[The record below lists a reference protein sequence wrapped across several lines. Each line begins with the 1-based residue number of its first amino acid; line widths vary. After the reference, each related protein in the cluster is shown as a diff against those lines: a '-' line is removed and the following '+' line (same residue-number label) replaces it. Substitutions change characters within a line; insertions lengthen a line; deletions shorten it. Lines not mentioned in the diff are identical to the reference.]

1 MRAPIYDRLTLL
13 LGVAA
18 LAALIASVVLA
29 P

>member
-1 MRAPIYDRLTLL
+1 MRVLTCDGFTLA